1 MQSIIRKDFFTEE
14 NIAHLSSQF
23 NNAQPY
29 KHLAIDN
36 FLTPEFAD
44 KIYNHFPPLEVLNKH
59 YHGLNENKSEGSNFE
74 QFNPC
79 FQELKEAVSSKE
91 MTDTLGDC

>member
-59 YHGLNENKSEGSNFE
+59 
-74 QFNPC
+74 
-79 FQELKEAVSSKE
+79 
-91 MTDTLGDC
+91 